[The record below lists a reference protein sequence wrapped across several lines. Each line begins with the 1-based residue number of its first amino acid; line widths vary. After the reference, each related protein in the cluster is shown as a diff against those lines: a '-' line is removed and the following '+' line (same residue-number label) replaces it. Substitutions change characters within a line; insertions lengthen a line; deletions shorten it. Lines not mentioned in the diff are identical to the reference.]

1 MIKGIIFDL
10 DGVLVDTKDIHFEA
24 LNTSLEKI
32 KSKNLISFDDHSK
45 NFDGLPTSKK
55 LIILKNRSWI
65 KESQFKKIKILK
77 QQLTEKILKKK
88 IKKNSHIIKIFK
100 SLKKKY
106 KIGVATNAVRAT
118 LNICIKNIGIKN
130 YINYI
135 ISNEDVV
142 NSKPHP
148 EIYLRSLIKMNL
160 KQLRKKS
167 V

>member
-77 QQLTEKILKKK
+77 QKLTEKILKKK
-88 IKKNSHIIKIFK
+88 
-100 SLKKKY
+100 LKK
-106 KIGVATNAVRAT
+106 I
-118 LNICIKNIGIKN
+118 
-130 YINYI
+130 
-135 ISNEDVV
+135 
-142 NSKPHP
+142 
-148 EIYLRSLIKMNL
+148 LI
-160 KQLRKKS
+160 
-167 V
+167 